1 MLLLQACRQLGTAI
15 SMPPVAVLAG
25 LLMIISFSMSHSCV
39 VVEGT
44 DWLVVEGTDWLEPVM
59 LWIAICMPTG
69 SGKSSLC
76 KFQKKLVDTARVR
89 CGLDESA
96 PSWYLDDQSFEKMG
110 AIMNENHCKL
120 LGLYDEIAMPCHVPL
135 QINVFRGCGL
145 ADLHELSL
153 FLQLYG
159 GNSWVR
165 KTGTISLM
173 FAYSYVL
180 EQRRA

>member
-1 MLLLQACRQLGTAI
+1 
-15 SMPPVAVLAG
+15 MPPVAVLAG

-44 DWLVVEGTDWLEPVM
+44 DWLEPVI

-76 KFQKKLVDTARVR
+76 KFLKKLVDTARVR
-89 CGLDESA
+89 CGLDDSA

-120 LGLYDEIAMPCHVPL
+120 LGLYDELAMFL
-135 QINVFRGCGL
+135 SQINVFRGRGL
-145 ADLHELSL
+145 ADSHELSL

-165 KTGTISLM
+165 KTDMYDIFNVYMYLCTREATKKSLS
-173 FAYSYVL
+173 A
-180 EQRRA
+180 